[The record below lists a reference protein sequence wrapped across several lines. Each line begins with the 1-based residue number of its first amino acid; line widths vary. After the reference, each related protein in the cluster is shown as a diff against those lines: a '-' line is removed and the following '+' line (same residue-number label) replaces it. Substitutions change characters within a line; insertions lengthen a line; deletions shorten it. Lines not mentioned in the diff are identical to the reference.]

1 MAKEFLSDVRAVGSL
16 TGGKGLQLPGTTAP
30 MLVNGSAG
38 SSGQVLTSAGAGAT
52 PTWQT
57 ASGSSFTLIA
67 SSSFTSAPSFTSIP
81 QTYKS
86 LYAVIVFTN
95 TAPFSG
101 SLQYT
106 VNGVGTGFSRFQP
119 GVSSTFTN
127 NATAIAN
134 LTLASTPPVPSDSYW
149 VQINN
154 YTASASRSIGSGSVF
169 TFSNVITNPVTSFA
183 FQSSATFGSSTGTAY
198 LYGVN

>member
-16 TGGKGLQLPGTTAP
+16 TGGKGLQLTGTTAP

-38 SSGQVLTSAGAGAT
+38 TSGQVLTSAGAGAT

-101 SLQYT
+101 SLNYT
-106 VNGVGTGFSRFQP
+106 INGVGTGFSRFQP
-119 GVSSTFTN
+119 GVSTTFTT
-127 NATAIAN
+127 NATAAPP
-134 LTLASTPPVPSDSYW
+134 LTLPSTPPTPSDSYW
-149 VQINN
+149 VQVNN
-154 YTASASRSIGSGSVF
+154 YTASASRSIASGSIY
-169 TFSNVITNPVTSFA
+169 TFGNVISSPVTSLA
-183 FQSSATFGSSTGTAY
+183 FTASTSWGTSAGTAY